1 MPPRGEIAI
10 PHAQKYTLGAQCQ
23 RLQIAKAEAP
33 YCKMQMRPRL
43 MSDWRTSITR
53 SSGRAGDEDQDRAG
67 ELGDIMPRLS
77 DRQSVTFV
85 EHGKVNAVQFATM
98 PNQVIVMQISN

>member
-33 YCKMQMRPRL
+33 FRRMLVLLRL
-43 MSDWRTSITR
+43 MSDCRTSFTR
-53 SSGRAGDEDQDRAG
+53 SSDRAGDEDQDRAG

-85 EHGKVNAVQFATM
+85 EHVKVNAVQFATM